1 MKIQVI
7 KKLVLMGLTNNTK
20 IGRGIRAG
28 KFSSM
33 IPFKKLE
40 SNTGQI
46 IKEYNK
52 SAIKN
57 APRIFMSL
65 KNDKKFLGVLNRFAQ
80 KMKLGDVKWENMSE
94 EEIIQLV
101 LQKSG
106 VGPCKFAQIIS
117 SDEAIMSKLS
127 PKLQTVIKKT
137 QSENPFSRT
146 LSEAQAIVDSSF
158 NKQSK
163 FLPLNQGNKAS
174 PIKQGDFNT
183 SGIKLEKA
191 LSAGTVG
198 EAYLAK
204 TSDGKEVIVKM
215 IKENVDQEQLA
226 LEETIFKRIISE
238 IAPDEITKQKHINML
253 KNLYSDWKKELNFKY
268 EYEYNKLL
276 QKGAKRYKVADIK
289 EISGNNRVII
299 MDKADG
305 IQMNH
310 LMKML
315 KAYKEN
321 PALFAERYADEI
333 KANPWLASPEKVI
346 ADLPECITKAF
357 DEMCLFM
364 RNGKTAIMHGDPHMG
379 NYFITTNEKGKLIPT
394 FIDTGNCVT
403 RDAKQIKSDL
413 SFLTNYFVGN
423 SKGVAKY
430 FVEQCE
436 RDTNLLAKK
445 MQTSNLL
452 PASKQSDDELVNK
465 LAAEIQKTI
474 FGKNQ
479 NITDV
484 EAVQKT
490 IMTILEKYG
499 LSMRP
504 EAATALKAQMQFYT
518 GITEAAALSGNK
530 INVGTIVKDI
540 PNALYYMVKSKSNP
554 FSTIKE
560 ASKYMFMDQEQ
571 ASKTMYQFLTKPSPY
586 QLLFSSSK
594 YNTDLALHTLNLKS

>member
-7 KKLVLMGLTNNTK
+7 KKLVLMGFTNNTK

-28 KFSSM
+28 KISSM

-57 APRIFMSL
+57 APRILMSL

-289 EISGNNRVII
+289 EISENNRVII

-364 RNGKTAIMHGDPHMG
+364 RNGKTSIMHGDPHMG

-403 RDAKQIKSDL
+403 RDAKQIKADL

-430 FVEQCE
+430 FVNQCE

-452 PASKQSDDELVNK
+452 PASKQSEDELVNK
-465 LAAEIQKTI
+465 LASEIQKTI

-484 EAVQKT
+484 ESVQKT

-586 QLLFSSSK
+586 QLSFSSSK

>member
-7 KKLVLMGLTNNTK
+7 KKLVLMGFTNNTK

-28 KFSSM
+28 KVSSM

-158 NKQSK
+158 KGKSK
-163 FLPLNQGNKAS
+163 FLPLNQGNKTT

-183 SGIKLEKA
+183 SGIKLEKT

-204 TSDGKEVIVKM
+204 TSNGKEVIVKM
-215 IKENVDQEQLA
+215 IKENVDEEQLA

-289 EISGNNRVII
+289 EISDNNKVII

-315 KAYKEN
+315 KAYKQN

-364 RNGKTAIMHGDPHMG
+364 RNGKTSIMHGDPHMG

-394 FIDTGNCVT
+394 FIDTGNCVK

-586 QLLFSSSK
+586 QLSFSSSK
-594 YNTDLALHTLNLKS
+594 YNTDLALHTLNLKT

>member
-158 NKQSK
+158 KGKSK
-163 FLPLNQGNKAS
+163 FLPLNQGNKTT

-183 SGIKLEKA
+183 SGIKLEKT

-204 TSDGKEVIVKM
+204 TSNGKEVIVKM
-215 IKENVDQEQLA
+215 IKENVDEEQLA

-289 EISGNNRVII
+289 EISGNNKVII

-315 KAYKEN
+315 KAYKQN

-333 KANPWLASPEKVI
+333 KANPWLASPEKVR

-364 RNGKTAIMHGDPHMG
+364 RNGKTSIMHGDPHMG

-452 PASKQSDDELVNK
+452 PTSKQSDDELVNK

-586 QLLFSSSK
+586 QLSFSSSK
-594 YNTDLALHTLNLKS
+594 YNTDLALHTLNLKT

>member
-137 QSENPFSRT
+137 QSDNPFSRT

-158 NKQSK
+158 KGKSK
-163 FLPLNQGNKAS
+163 FLPLNQGNKTT

-204 TSDGKEVIVKM
+204 TSNGKEVIVKM
-215 IKENVDQEQLA
+215 IKENVDEEQLA

-289 EISGNNRVII
+289 DISGNNKVII

-315 KAYKEN
+315 KAYKQN

-364 RNGKTAIMHGDPHMG
+364 RNGKTSIMHGDPHMG

-586 QLLFSSSK
+586 QLSFSSSK
-594 YNTDLALHTLNLKS
+594 YNTDLALHTLNLKT

>member
-7 KKLVLMGLTNNTK
+7 KKLVLMGFTNNTK

-137 QSENPFSRT
+137 QSDNPFSRT

-158 NKQSK
+158 KGKSK
-163 FLPLNQGNKAS
+163 FLPLNQGNKTT

-191 LSAGTVG
+191 LNAGTVG

-204 TSDGKEVIVKM
+204 TSNGKEVIVKM
-215 IKENVDQEQLA
+215 IKENVDEEQLA

-289 EISGNNRVII
+289 EISGNNKVII

-315 KAYKEN
+315 KAYKQN

-430 FVEQCE
+430 FVNQCE

-594 YNTDLALHTLNLKS
+594 YNTDLALHTLNLKT

>member
-7 KKLVLMGLTNNTK
+7 KKLVLMELTNNTK

-158 NKQSK
+158 KGKSK
-163 FLPLNQGNKAS
+163 FLPLNQGNKTT

-204 TSDGKEVIVKM
+204 TSNGKEVIVKM
-215 IKENVDQEQLA
+215 IKENVDEEQLA

-289 EISGNNRVII
+289 EISGNNKVII

-315 KAYKEN
+315 KAYKQN

-436 RDTNLLAKK
+436 RDTNLVAKK

-594 YNTDLALHTLNLKS
+594 YNTDLALHTLNLKT